1 MNLPP
6 DFWNNLII
14 YGGGLITAL
23 GLNKVAP
30 AILDWWKIRTEDRR
44 KAKASRY
51 EEIMKMKERIRA
63 LEDDIDK
70 HRAFEVQT
78 RSTLNAMLPLMKE
91 MMKDHPNFVSIL
103 NQLELNII
111 GNSKLRDEPN

>member
-6 DFWNNLII
+6 IDWNNLLI
-14 YGGGLITAL
+14 YGGGLATAL
-23 GLNKVAP
+23 GLGKIVP
-30 AILDWWKIRTEDRR
+30 AIIDWWKIKTEDRR

-51 EEIMKMKERIRA
+51 EEIMKMKESIQL
-63 LEDDIDK
+63 LEQELDK

-91 MMKDHPNFVSIL
+91 MMKDHPNFVLVL

-111 GNSKLRDEPN
+111 GSNEKKK

>member
-6 DFWNNLII
+6 DFWNNLLI

-23 GLNKVAP
+23 GLNQVVP
-30 AILDWWKIRTEDRR
+30 AIIDWWKIKTEDRR

-51 EEIMKMKERIRA
+51 EEIMKMKESIKL
-63 LEDDIDK
+63 LELELDQ

-91 MMKDHPNFVSIL
+91 MMRDHPNFVSVL

-111 GNSKLRDEPN
+111 GSHEEKK